1 MFLHLWYRQY
11 RCCFRLADVERHT
24 AHIFVDEWPPATVAE
39 DVLWAQRPEG
49 SFWPSTLMR
58 HKISR
63 PCGRGA
69 GNRNTWLKHSVYPMV
84 PNVLLII
91 IPIKNGY
98 FIGKI
103 NLFSDKPI
111 WWYMM
116 IYDDIFFGFYQS
128 VQTVFCLAERG
139 DLQGFSFRRP
149 CDVFLVGLLWV
160 QVWDRNRD
168 SLHFQSN
175 IAGNQGTPTQIYQIY
190 QNWEFLTKFLHQFR
204 VA

>member
-1 MFLHLWYRQY
+1 MNGPLQPWLRM
-11 RCCFRLADVERHT
+11 CFGLSG
-24 AHIFVDEWPPATVAE
+24 PM
-39 DVLWAQRPEG
+39 G

-69 GNRNTWLKHSVYPMV
+69 ETETHGLNIVCTPWYPM
-84 PNVLLII
+84 VLLII

-103 NLFSDKPI
+103 NPI
-111 WWYMM
+111 FRQTHMM
-116 IYDDIFFGFYQS
+116 IYDDIWWYFFWLLS
-128 VQTVFCLAERG
+128 KRSDCLCLAERG

-160 QVWDRNRD
+160 QVWDRTAIRCI
-168 SLHFQSN
+168 FQSN